1 MTIYEYCKYEADVSR
16 SVAGTSGITD
26 RLRASLIKRA
36 EIWEHRARAL
46 SVADGSRDVKAVNL
60 ETFFLPK

>member
-1 MTIYEYCKYEADVSR
+1 MTVYQHCIEEADVAR
-16 SVAGTSGITD
+16 TVARDPGITD
-26 RLRASLIKRA
+26 RMRASLVKRA
-36 EIWEHRARAL
+36 ETWEHRARAL